1 MELVKTRFCA
11 STGARTSSSV
21 DDQNGAKH
29 GVWANESDRVGL
41 KARRPS
47 SMTTAV
53 VPPLQLLTSRTLS
66 PQTPRGGRYT
76 PRTHREQLEL
86 TGDQLSEAHSAVS
99 EIAEAIALLTAR
111 AERHRS
117 EFVALV
123 AAHEEH
129 EEGAPSAS
137 AYGCPICLSD
147 TIVDPLGCE
156 NGHDFCSECLRK
168 YQSHSPRRRILCP
181 LCRVAMGG
189 PEG

>member
-1 MELVKTRFCA
+1 
-11 STGARTSSSV
+11 
-21 DDQNGAKH
+21 
-29 GVWANESDRVGL
+29 
-41 KARRPS
+41 
-47 SMTTAV
+47 MTTAV

-147 TIVDPLGCE
+147 TIVDLPRMGMI
-156 NGHDFCSECLRK
+156 FAPSARK
-168 YQSHSPRRRILCP
+168 YQSHSPGANIVP
-181 LCRVAMGG
+181 LCGWRGRAGLDAAGG
-189 PEG
+189 I

>member
-1 MELVKTRFCA
+1 MEIVKTLFCA
-11 STGARTSSSV
+11 STTHEAA

-41 KARRPS
+41 KKKARRPS

-181 LCRVAMGG
+181 L
-189 PEG
+189 

>member
-1 MELVKTRFCA
+1 MIKTAPNMEF
-11 STGARTSSSV
+11 
-21 DDQNGAKH
+21 
-29 GVWANESDRVGL
+29 WANESDRVGP
-41 KARRPS
+41 KRAVRPH
-47 SMTTAV
+47 MTTAV

-123 AAHEEH
+123 AANEEH
-129 EEGAPSAS
+129 EEGAPSAN

>member
-1 MELVKTRFCA
+1 
-11 STGARTSSSV
+11 
-21 DDQNGAKH
+21 
-29 GVWANESDRVGL
+29 
-41 KARRPS
+41 
-47 SMTTAV
+47 MTTAV

-189 PEG
+189 PDLVLPAA